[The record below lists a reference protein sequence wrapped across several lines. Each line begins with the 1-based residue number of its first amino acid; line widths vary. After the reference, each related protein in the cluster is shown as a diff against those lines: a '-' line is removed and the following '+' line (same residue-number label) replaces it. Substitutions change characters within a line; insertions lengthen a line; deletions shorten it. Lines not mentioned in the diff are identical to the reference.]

1 MNNKGLWSRWH
12 RFNNVGV
19 KYIKRFNVDETPN
32 PLTEEGFTEWRRGT
46 GPLSPEHYENVVSAV
61 RKNCVGV
68 PKPEST
74 KYKMRLA
81 KLGVPKSE
89 EHKKS
94 MSEAWKRKRIDKY
107 KRAMQDIATQKQKM
121 GYSGL

>member
-1 MNNKGLWSRWH
+1 MNEKKLWSRWH
-12 RFNNVGV
+12 RFNSLGV
-19 KYIKRFNVDETPN
+19 KYIKRFDVDETPN

-46 GPLSPEHYENVVSAV
+46 GPLSPEHYENVVNAV

-107 KRAMQDIATQKQKM
+107 KQVMQDIANKKQTF
-121 GYSGL
+121 GTSGV